1 MSKKIENT
9 LTVFTHPD
17 CELHC
22 IPNHPESPQRLKAV
36 LAQLEKSKKVT
47 IQLQQAP
54 LATKEQLA
62 LAHSRQYVE
71 SLFATAPTEGI
82 RLFEEDTAMMPATL
96 NAALRAAGST
106 IAAVDVTM
114 EHNQP
119 VFCAIR
125 PPGHHAEIAMP
136 MGFCFFN
143 NIAVGAAYALQQ
155 TGIERIAI
163 IDFDV
168 HHGNGT
174 DDIFANNEKVT
185 LFSSYQH
192 PFYPGTRPNT
202 PHVIKLQEGSNGHH
216 AWEEMKE
223 KWIPELQ
230 ALQPDILFF
239 SAGFDAHAEDRVG
252 KLKWKGSD
260 YEIITHEI
268 VSATLDSTKGKV
280 VSVLEGGY
288 NVSALAEAAEAHC
301 VGLLCGIKNR
311 GLI

>member
-1 MSKKIENT
+1 MPKTKNH
-9 LTVFTHPD
+9 LTVITHAD

-143 NIAVGAAYALQQ
+143 NVAVGAAYALQQ

-202 PHVIKLQEGSNGHH
+202 PHVVKLPAGSDGRY
-216 AWEEMKE
+216 ALQQMKE
-223 KWIPELQ
+223 KWISQLQ
-230 ALQPDILFF
+230 QLQPDMLFF
-239 SAGFDAHAEDRVG
+239 SAGFDAHAKDSIG
-252 KLKWKGSD
+252 GLKWQTQD
-260 YEIITHEI
+260 
-268 VSATLDSTKGKV
+268 L
-280 VSVLEGGY
+280 
-288 NVSALAEAAEAHC
+288 N
-301 VGLLCGIKNR
+301 
-311 GLI
+311 